1 MDISGFQTSDI
12 AEYLIHESVLLDSWR
27 LPEWRA
33 LFTAECRYL
42 VPASG
47 ADPYAEPSVA
57 LHYIADDGFRLTQRV
72 VRLMKKTAH
81 AEYPR
86 SKTLHMISNVRITRR
101 DSTAIEAASNFATYR
116 AQRGNVD
123 TYIGHHEYRLVIDDE
138 TLKIQQKRSILHLEA
153 LRPHGRITLI
163 V

>member
-1 MDISGFQTSDI
+1 MEIADLRTADV
-12 AEYLIHESVLLDSWR
+12 AEYLHHESFLLDNWR
-27 LPEWRA
+27 LPEWRE

-47 ADPYAEPSVA
+47 ADPYADPSTT

-86 SKTLHMISNVRITRR
+86 SKTLHMISNVRITGR
-101 DSTAIEAASNFATYR
+101 DSSSIEASSNFATYR

-123 TYIGHHEYRLVIDDE
+123 TYIGHHEYRLVVVDG
-138 TLKIQQKRSILHLEA
+138 TVKIQQKRTILHMEA
-153 LRPHGRITLI
+153 LRPHGRITMI

>member
-1 MDISGFQTSDI
+1 MNITRLKTSDI
-12 AEYLIHESVLLDSWR
+12 AEYLIHESFLLDSWR

-33 LFTAECRYL
+33 LFTDECRYL

-47 ADPYAEPSVA
+47 ADPYADPSVA
-57 LHYIADDGFRLTQRV
+57 LHYIADDGFRFTQRV

-86 SKTLHMISNVRITRR
+86 SKILHMISNVRISAR
-101 DSTAIEAASNFATYR
+101 DSNAIEAASSFATYR

-123 TYIGHHEYRLVIDDE
+123 TYIGHHEYRLVIDDDA
-138 TLKIQQKRSILHLEA
+138 LKIQQKRSILHMEA